1 MTLKHSRLHIA
12 ELSDVHLG
20 HNKTSATHIVQN
32 LYRAFPDN
40 EVTGELD
47 IIWIA
52 GDLFDSLLNLPSE
65 SVSEITKWAM
75 NFLKLC
81 KKRDI
86 VLRVLEGTPSHDW
99 QQAQLLVDI
108 NEHADIGADLKYI
121 QELSIEYID
130 RFGINVLYVPD
141 EWRPKNSHTWHEVQA
156 LLHKHQLTKV
166 DFCIMHGCFTYQI
179 PPSLLDMFETHDTEN
194 YIGIT
199 EYLIFIGH
207 IHQHS
212 QYKNILSAGSFDRL
226 THGEEESKGHI
237 RAVVNKDGT
246 YTAKFIV
253 NEGAKTYL
261 TFDYTGLSL
270 DEVYRRLDDIVPTL
284 RDDSHIRIQANT
296 DDAVFKAGSE
306 IKLRYKTIHFR
317 FKSNERKVK
326 VEPIVQKEIIK
337 PINLTSGTIMQLLSE
352 SLTQNHPK
360 IAPDATRYLSE
371 LLDEYD
377 KTGPT

>member
-1 MTLKHSRLHIA
+1 MTLKHSRLNIA

-20 HNKTSATHIVQN
+20 HNKTSASHIVKN

-40 EVTGELD
+40 EITGELD

-65 SVSEITKWAM
+65 SVSEITKWATH
-75 NFLKLC
+75 FLKLC

-99 QQAQLLVDI
+99 QQAKLLVDI

-121 QELSIEYID
+121 QELSIEYIE
-130 RFGINVLYVPD
+130 RFGIHILYVPD
-141 EWRPKNSHTWHEVQA
+141 EWRPKNSHTWHEVQE
-156 LLHKHQLTKV
+156 LLLSHQLSKV

-226 THGEEESKGHI
+226 SHGEEEPKGHI
-237 RAVVNKDGT
+237 RATVNKDGT

-261 TFDYTGLSL
+261 TLDYSGLSL
-270 DEVYRRLDDIVPTL
+270 DEVYRRLDELIPTIK
-284 RDDSHIRIQANT
+284 DDSHVRIQAST
-296 DDAVFKAGSE
+296 EDAVFKAGSE
-306 IKLRYKTIHFR
+306 IKARYKNIHLR

-326 VEPIVQKEIIK
+326 HEPIVQKDIVK
-337 PINLTSGTIMQLLSE
+337 PINLTNGTILQLLSA
-352 SLTQNHPK
+352 SLQENHPK
-360 IAPDATRYLSE
+360 IADNAKQYLSE
-371 LLDEYD
+371 LLEEYD
-377 KTGPT
+377 KSSTS